1 MRMVLA
7 GAALLMAS
15 TAFAMHV
22 LKVGVTRLGDRYAMA
37 AEVHVRAPPETVFR
51 LLVDYDRWT
60 RLSPAIRQSRELGA
74 FADGRHRVES
84 VTRACVI
91 FVCSDVRQV
100 QDVRE
105 IGRRRIVAVTLP
117 RRSDLRYGLVRWRI
131 EPAGAESRLFVNV
144 ELVPDFWVPP
154 LIGPW
159 IIDRA
164 MRQRVMEI
172 ASSIER
178 LSAAPQR

>member
-1 MRMVLA
+1 MVRTVLLGVVLLA
-7 GAALLMAS
+7 AS

-22 LKVGVTRLGDRYAMA
+22 LEVGAARHGERYTMA
-37 AEVHVRAPPETVFR
+37 AEVHVRAPPNTVFR
-51 LLVDYDRWT
+51 LLADYDRWT
-60 RLSPAIRQSRELGA
+60 RLSPAIRQSRELVA

-91 FVCSDVRQV
+91 FFCSEVHQV

-105 IGRRRIVAVTLP
+105 FARRRIIATTLP
-117 RRSDLRYGLVRWRI
+117 LRSDLRYGMVRWRI
-131 EPAGAESRLFVNV
+131 EADGTGSRLFVNV
-144 ELVPDFWVPP
+144 ELEPNFWVPP

-159 IIDRA
+159 MIDRA

-172 ASSIER
+172 SSSIER
-178 LSAAPQR
+178 LSAR